1 MDSDVEMDLDIST
14 PSSSTTDLTIP
25 PTSFPSSPSP
35 SSPPK
40 SRRHVDLPPEIIL
53 EILSLCAWED
63 QDVFRHV
70 SELWYSY
77 ILKSLRRTRFDY
89 PPPVASLPTEVPPS
103 PTSPPPS
110 PPPPPLHLFP
120 TTSNPITT
128 KYNCG
133 THKLLRSLT
142 MSYLWTRPTD
152 EFRLDKRSDGVWW
165 PEGSVTEQWL
175 SKTFFWTESCTDP
188 PMKGVKI
195 RLKGCYWNN
204 QEGDLVL
211 QMTCFAGNGVAVS
224 VADVCSRIKRLFTVS
239 PYRNVLVYDVE
250 LKMGDDGVPYL
261 GGKAVLTKKS

>member
-25 PTSFPSSPSP
+25 PSSLSSSFSSP
-35 SSPPK
+35 K
-40 SRRHVDLPPEIIL
+40 SRHVDLPPEIIL

-77 ILKSLRRTRFDY
+77 ILKALRRTRFNY
-89 PPPVASLPTEVPPS
+89 PDPADQIAPS
-103 PTSPPPS
+103 PSSPPPS
-110 PPPPPLHLFP
+110 PVVLSKPP
-120 TTSNPITT
+120 
-128 KYNCG
+128 KYTCG

-152 EFRLDKRSDGVWW
+152 ELRLDRRSDGVWW

-224 VADVCSRIKRLFTVS
+224 VADVCSRIKRLFTAS

-261 GGKAVLTKKS
+261 GGKAVLTKKA

>member
-1 MDSDVEMDLDIST
+1 MDSDVEMELDVST

-25 PTSFPSSPSP
+25 PLSLSP
-35 SSPPK
+35 SSHKP
-40 SRRHVDLPPEIIL
+40 RRIDLPPEIIL

-63 QDVFRHV
+63 QDVFRQV
-70 SELWYSY
+70 SDLWESY
-77 ILKSLRRTRFDY
+77 IAKSLRRTRFAY
-89 PPPVASLPTEVPPS
+89 PDPLTPLPASLS
-103 PTSPPPS
+103 KS
-110 PPPPPLHLFP
+110 
-120 TTSNPITT
+120 T
-128 KYNCG
+128 KYTCG

-152 EFRLDKRSDGVWW
+152 ELRLDKRSDGTWW
-165 PEGSVTEQWL
+165 PEGSVTEEWL

-211 QMTCFAGNGVAVS
+211 QMTCFAGKGDAVS
-224 VADVCSRIKRLFTVS
+224 TADVCSRIKRLFTAS
-239 PYRNVLVYDVE
+239 PYRNVLVYNIE
-250 LKMGDDGVPYL
+250 LKMGDDGIAYL

>member
-1 MDSDVEMDLDIST
+1 MDSDVEMDLDVST

-25 PTSFPSSPSP
+25 PLGLSP
-35 SSPPK
+35 SSHK
-40 SRRHVDLPPEIIL
+40 SHHIDLPPEIIL

-70 SELWYSY
+70 SDLWYSY
-77 ILKSLRRTRFDY
+77 ISKALRRTRFTY
-89 PPPVASLPTEVPPS
+89 PDPLTPLPTTLS
-103 PTSPPPS
+103 KAARYT
-110 PPPPPLHLFP
+110 
-120 TTSNPITT
+120 
-128 KYNCG
+128 CG

-152 EFRLDKRSDGVWW
+152 ELRLDKRSDGTWW
-165 PEGSVTEQWL
+165 PEGSVTEEWL

-211 QMTCFAGNGVAVS
+211 QMTCFAGNGGEVS
-224 VADVCSRIKRLFTVS
+224 AADVCSRIKRLFTAS
-239 PYRNVLVYDVE
+239 SFRNVLVYDLE
-250 LKMGDDGVPYL
+250 LKLGDDGIPYL

>member
-25 PTSFPSSPSP
+25 PAIASPA
-35 SSPPK
+35 PK
-40 SRRHVDLPPEIIL
+40 SRHVDLPPEIIL

-63 QDVFRHV
+63 QDIFRHV

-77 ILKSLRRTRFDY
+77 ILKALRRTRFNY
-89 PPPVASLPTEVPPS
+89 PTPSTPVPELPSSPSSTSSSLPSSPVLPPLIS
-103 PTSPPPS
+103 KPL
-110 PPPPPLHLFP
+110 PPPLA
-120 TTSNPITT
+120 
-128 KYNCG
+128 KYTCG

-224 VADVCSRIKRLFTVS
+224 VADVCSRIKRLFTAS

-261 GGKAVLTKKS
+261 GGKAVLTKKA